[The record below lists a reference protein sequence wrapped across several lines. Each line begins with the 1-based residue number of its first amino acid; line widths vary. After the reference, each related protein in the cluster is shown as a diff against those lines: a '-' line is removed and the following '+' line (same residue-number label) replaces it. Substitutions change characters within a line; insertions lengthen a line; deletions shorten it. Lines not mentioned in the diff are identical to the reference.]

1 MKIGYIGLGLMGR
14 PCAMHLHNAGY
25 QLALYARRPA
35 TLLPFEVTGAT
46 VCMTPAAVAAETDV
60 VFVNVS
66 DTPDVEQVVLG
77 KDGIIEWARPDS
89 VVIDM
94 STISPVKTREI
105 AAQLKHRHIH
115 MLDAPVSG
123 GTSGAE
129 SASLSI
135 MVGGNKAIF
144 ERILPLLR
152 VMGSNIVHIGENGA
166 GQVAKACNQIMIT
179 QTIAG
184 VAEAFCLAD
193 AMRVDKSK
201 IREALMGGFAN
212 SRILEEHGQRMIDE
226 NYAPGFK
233 VGLHHKDMAMVLQ
246 TAGALGVALPG
257 TAINA
262 QWLSALVGQGDT
274 ELDSSALYKIVK
286 KLNAPA

>member
-1 MKIGYIGLGLMGR
+1 
-14 PCAMHLHNAGY
+14 
-25 QLALYARRPA
+25 
-35 TLLPFEVTGAT
+35 
-46 VCMTPAAVAAETDV
+46 
-60 VFVNVS
+60 
-66 DTPDVEQVVLG
+66 
-77 KDGIIEWARPDS
+77 
-89 VVIDM
+89 
-94 STISPVKTREI
+94 
-105 AAQLKHRHIH
+105 
-115 MLDAPVSG
+115 
-123 GTSGAE
+123 
-129 SASLSI
+129 
-135 MVGGNKAIF
+135 MVGGGKAIF
-144 ERILPLLR
+144 ERLLPLLQ

-262 QWLSALVGQGDT
+262 QWLSALVGQGDA
-274 ELDSSALYKIVK
+274 ELDSSALYKIIK
-286 KLNAPA
+286 KLNASG